1 MSVLLLKVSS
11 DETWPVGHQLEILL
25 TDYKEKVKCQSG
37 KEAYRACDKVGR
49 IEDRKFWMFEFVC
62 ALIGAVS
69 ASVVFLRQKQ
79 LDHKMYQRLQRQIA
93 NGA

>member
-1 MSVLLLKVSS
+1 MSDVISELLLF
-11 DETWPVGHQLEILL
+11 P
-25 TDYKEKVKCQSG
+25 DYKEKVKCQSG
-37 KEAYRACDKVGR
+37 KEAFRACDKVER

-79 LDHKMYQRLQRQIA
+79 LDHKKKLHEHTE
-93 NGA
+93 

>member
-1 MSVLLLKVSS
+1 MITVR
-11 DETWPVGHQLEILL
+11 DQLELLL

-37 KEAYRACDKVGR
+37 KEAYRACNKVGR

>member
-1 MSVLLLKVSS
+1 MLL
-11 DETWPVGHQLEILL
+11 IA
-25 TDYKEKVKCQSG
+25 DYKEKVKCQSG

-49 IEDRKFWMFEFVC
+49 IEDRKFW
-62 ALIGAVS
+62 IGAVS

-93 NGA
+93 SGA